1 MTRKT
6 LLRTIKA
13 TFGRYIAILA
23 IIALGVGFFT
33 GLKSAEPAMR
43 NTAEDYWAELRFYDF
58 QLLSTLGL
66 TEEDVDAFAA
76 LDGVTAAEGGYSMDA
91 LAEVEGQEET
101 LALQF
106 LSLMEE
112 TTLVELTAG
121 RLPESADE
129 CLADAY
135 AFTSEDIGKTIT
147 LSDANDEDALDT
159 FAVTEFTIVGVA
171 QSSRYIST
179 DRGSTSLGSGTLTGF
194 VYLPKEAFSSEA
206 YHEILLCCELPGSLY
221 SEEYETA
228 RDEME
233 ERIKALLE
241 ERGLL
246 RYTELRTEGE
256 EELAD
261 ARQELDDGWAEYE
274 DGRAEL
280 DDAAAELAD
289 ARQELDNGWAEY
301 EDGKAEAEAE
311 LADAAAK
318 LTDAWQELDDGW
330 AGYEDGKAEAEASLA
345 DAAAELAD
353 ARQTLDDGWADYE
366 AGKAEA
372 EAELA
377 DAEAQLTAAQQEL
390 EDALAEV
397 EAGEAQ
403 LAAAQTELEESAAQM
418 TAARQEL
425 EENEAQLTAARAQL
439 EEGEAALDEQ
449 EAALAEQEE
458 QLAQTKA
465 ATLEPLEAAVETLT
479 AQAQVLQAELNALE
493 DTEDSTELEAQLAE
507 VQAQLAQAQEA
518 LTQAEEAFAA
528 SEAELAAAKAQLTA
542 AREALAAQAQEL
554 EAGEAA
560 LTAGWAEV
568 EAGEAQLAQAQAT
581 LEEESQTLAAARAQ
595 LESGAATLA
604 EQQAAYEAAKA
615 AAEQELAAALAQLE
629 EGEASYAAGLAEY
642 QDGKA
647 EAEAELADAL
657 AQLEEGEAK
666 YADGLAEYEDGKAE
680 AEQKLAD
687 ALAELEDGEAEY
699 ADGLTDYQEAEGDA
713 EQELADAL
721 TGLEEG
727 EAAYADGVAEL
738 ETLKEPTLY
747 TLDRDSNSGYVSY
760 ENDIVIVSSIA
771 NAFPVFFALIAALVC
786 ITTMTRMVNEE
797 RTQIGT
803 LKALGYGEGRVS
815 LKYIL
820 YAGSA
825 AALGSIAGYFLGSFL
840 LPQVIWMAYAISYGF
855 APLEYYF
862 SPVMFA
868 GGLLIALVGSVGVT
882 MLACR
887 REFLENPADL
897 IRPKAPSGGK
907 RILLERFTPLWK
919 RLSFLNKV
927 TIRNTF
933 RYKRRMIMMLVGIG
947 GCTALLV
954 TGYGIK
960 DSVANLLNYQ
970 YDEIMLYDG
979 AVTLGEGLSEEEY
992 AAVEAL
998 LEGESLQY
1006 ALAYQSSEK
1015 VASADG
1021 EKEATV
1027 IALSAEDAEGL
1038 FDLHDGNEA
1047 IAWPEAGEAV
1057 LTGKLADKLGVQT
1070 GDSVT
1075 IPLTSGAEVT
1085 VTVSGIC
1092 DNFLNHYVYLS
1103 AETAGEEAVNAA
1115 YYRTEEDDSAA
1126 ALATSLRNLD
1136 GVSYV
1141 SLSAEE
1147 RALMEASMSSLNY
1160 VVLLVV
1166 VCAGALA
1173 FIVLYNLTNINI
1185 MERMREVAT
1194 LKVLGFHTGETAS
1207 YVLREN
1213 IILSV
1218 LGGLLGLGLGKL
1230 LHWYVMEQVQV
1241 DAMTFEVR
1249 VAWVSYRYSF
1259 VLTVAFALI
1268 ANFFMRFKLEQINMA
1283 ESLKSV
1289 E

>member
-43 NTAEDYWAELRFYDF
+43 NTAEDYWGELRFYDF

-66 TEEDVDAFAA
+66 TEEDVNAFAA

-91 LAEVEGQEET
+91 LAEVEGQAET

-112 TTLVELTAG
+112 STLVELTAG
-121 RLPESADE
+121 RLPESAGE
-129 CLADAY
+129 CLADAD
-135 AFTSEDIGKTIT
+135 AFTAEDIGKTIT
-147 LSDANDEDALDT
+147 LSAANDEDTLDT

-206 YHEILLCCELPGSLY
+206 YREILLCCDLPGTLY

-233 ERIKALLE
+233 KRIKALLE

-256 EELAD
+256 SELAD
-261 ARQELDDGWAEYE
+261 ARQELDD
-274 DGRAEL
+274 
-280 DDAAAELAD
+280 
-289 ARQELDNGWAEY
+289 GWAEY

-311 LADAAAK
+311 LADAAAE
-318 LTDAWQELDDGW
+318 LADARQELDDGW
-330 AGYEDGKAEAEASLA
+330 AEYEDGKAEAEASLA
-345 DAAAELAD
+345 AAAAELAD
-353 ARQTLDDGWADYE
+353 ARQEMDDGWADYE

-377 DAEAQLTAAQQEL
+377 DAEAQLIAAQQEI

-403 LAAAQTELEESAAQM
+403 LAAAQTELEESAAQL
-418 TAARQEL
+418 ASARQEL

-449 EAALAEQEE
+449 EATLAEQEE
-458 QLAQTKA
+458 QLAQAKT

-479 AQAQVLQAELNALE
+479 AQAQALQAALDALE
-493 DTEDSTELEAQLAE
+493 DTEDATELEAQLAE
-507 VQAQLAQAQEA
+507 VQAQLAEAQSA

-528 SEAELAAAKAQLTA
+528 SEAELAAAKAQLAA

-568 EAGEAQLAQAQAT
+568 EAGEAQLAQAQVT

-595 LESGAATLA
+595 LESGAAALT
-604 EQQAAYEAAKA
+604 EQWAAYEAAKA

-629 EGEASYAAGLAEY
+629 EGEAE
-642 QDGKA
+642 
-647 EAEAELADAL
+647 
-657 AQLEEGEAK
+657 

-687 ALAELEDGEAEY
+687 ALTELEDGEAEY
-699 ADGLTDYQEAEGDA
+699 ADGLADYQEAKGDA

-721 TGLEEG
+721 TQLEDG
-727 EAAYADGVAEL
+727 EADYADGVAEL
-738 ETLKEPTLY
+738 ETLKAPTLY

-825 AALGSIAGYFLGSFL
+825 AVLGSIAGYFLGSFL

-862 SPVMFA
+862 SPVMFV

-882 MLACR
+882 MLVCR

-907 RILLERFTPLWK
+907 HILLERFTPLWK
-919 RLSFLNKV
+919 HLSFLNKV

-933 RYKRRMIMMLVGIG
+933 RYKGRMIMMLVGIG

-979 AVTLGEGLSEEEY
+979 TVTLGEDLSEEEY

-1006 ALAYQSSEK
+1006 ALAYQSNEEVS
-1015 VASADG
+1015 SADSG
-1021 EKEATV
+1021 KEATV
-1027 IALSAEDAEGL
+1027 IALSAEKAEGL
-1038 FDLHDGNEA
+1038 FDLHNGDRA
-1047 IAWPEAGEAV
+1047 IPWPEYGEAV
-1057 LTGKLADKLGVQT
+1057 LTEKLADKLGVQT
-1070 GDSVT
+1070 GDNVT

-1103 AETAGEEAVNAA
+1103 EETAGEEAVNAA
-1115 YYRTEEDDSAA
+1115 YYRTDDDNSAA

-1136 GVSYV
+1136 GVTYV

-1249 VAWVSYRYSF
+1249 VAWTSYLYSF
-1259 VLTVAFALI
+1259 ALTVAFALI
-1268 ANFFMRFKLEQINMA
+1268 ANFSMRYKLDRINMA